1 MSLLVD
7 LSLYALGTLGH
18 VAVCVTALNRVQGS
32 VADHLME
39 KALKVGVYGWAFV
52 GLCLPIIL
60 MFQAEALEM
69 PWAIVA
75 GQLHTSWGYFTL
87 ATAWLVLT
95 GIKRVVQIQLD
106 RCPHAWKLLDSK
118 ILRLD
123 DELGVSFRRESERRA
138 WVSVPGNEVG
148 HLDVN
153 RKALK
158 LTQLPE
164 RLDGLTI
171 THFSDLH
178 ITGAIVRP
186 YFERLKEEILRLD
199 SDLVILTGDILD
211 DKNKVK
217 WVTELVSEI
226 QARVGCFF
234 VLGNHDVRHGQDQT
248 LRKEMIRCGWHD
260 LGGKSIDL
268 EVHGEPVLLAGN
280 ELPWIG
286 KVPDC
291 SSAKSAFSICA
302 VHTPDQ
308 WPWGRCQGFDLIL
321 AGHAHG
327 GQIRLPLLGPIIC
340 PSLHGVRYA
349 SGVFETDDTLL
360 HVSRGISGLQ
370 PLRWRCRPELTQ
382 LVLTRRKF

>member
-18 VAVCVTALNRVQGS
+18 VSVCVTALNRVQGS
-32 VADHLME
+32 IADHLVE
-39 KALKVGVYGWAFV
+39 KTLKVGVYVWALV
-52 GLCLPIIL
+52 GLCLPMVL
-60 MFQAEALEM
+60 MSRAEALEM

-75 GQLHTSWGYFTL
+75 GQLRTSWGYFTL
-87 ATAWLVLT
+87 ATAWLALT
-95 GIKRVVQIQLD
+95 GIKRLLQIQLD
-106 RCPHAWKLLDSK
+106 RCPDAWKLLEAK

-123 DELGVSFRRESERRA
+123 EEVGVSFRRESERRA

-148 HLDVN
+148 QLDVN

-158 LTQLPE
+158 LTQLPK

-211 DKNKVK
+211 DRNKVK

-234 VLGNHDVRHGQDQT
+234 VLGNHDVRYGQDQT
-248 LRKEMIRCGWHD
+248 LRKEIVRCGWHD
-260 LGGKSIDL
+260 LGGRSIDL

-286 KVPDC
+286 GVPDC
-291 SSAKSAFSICA
+291 RSAKSAFSICA

-308 WPWGRCQGFDLIL
+308 WPWGRRQGFDMIL
-321 AGHAHG
+321 AGHTHG

-382 LVLTRRKF
+382 LVLNRRKS